1 MEFGILGQLEVSVGG
16 HVVEVRP
23 AKLRALLA
31 VLLVHVNQVVSC
43 DRLAEAL
50 WGESPPVSA
59 ANTLQGY
66 VSHLRNI
73 LDPGR
78 RGTATPLLQTVPSGY
93 LLAVEAERVD
103 AHR

>member
-1 MEFGILGQLEVSVGG
+1 
-16 HVVEVRP
+16 
-23 AKLRALLA
+23 
-31 VLLVHVNQVVSC
+31 
-43 DRLAEAL
+43 
-50 WGESPPVSA
+50 

-103 AHR
+103 AHRFERLAAEGRRAPNR